1 MLGAHVDGLFPEIL
15 YFITLEND
23 VSYNL
28 AANQSVIMRYV
39 KAIPT
44 FTPISPALYSYFRT
58 FLVITLVLELI
69 TNWFMADISMMIR
82 SFI

>member
-1 MLGAHVDGLFPEIL
+1 MLGAPVDGLFSEIL

-28 AANQSVIMRYV
+28 AVNQSVIMRYV
-39 KAIPT
+39 KVIPT
-44 FTPISPALYSYFRT
+44 FTPIFPAFYSYFST

-69 TNWFMADISMMIR
+69 TFWFTADI
-82 SFI
+82 